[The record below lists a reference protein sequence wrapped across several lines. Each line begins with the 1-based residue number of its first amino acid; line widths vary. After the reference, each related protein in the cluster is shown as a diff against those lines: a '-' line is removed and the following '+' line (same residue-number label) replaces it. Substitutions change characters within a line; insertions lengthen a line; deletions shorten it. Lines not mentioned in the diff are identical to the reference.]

1 MEPLFNQPNSTQH
14 LMADSSC
21 LLSDFIAKKLIL
33 EESHISNL
41 FSLGSIFV
49 NKKRVFIDQPLF
61 PSDYIRVH
69 THPKRYEV
77 EAIDWR
83 NRVIFEKDNFILI
96 NKPTG
101 VPVHATLDNC
111 IENVSYQLSR
121 FLGYPLFV
129 TQRLDV
135 AVSGL
140 LILAKTPQFQSDFNR
155 YLSLRRVTKHYHA
168 LTQFQPKLG
177 IHTHFMEKSP
187 WAPKVLSSESSPNRL
202 QCDLEILSSIQ
213 LGNIF
218 DSCIHLITGRT
229 HQIRAQLSFLN
240 CPILGDSTYGGILG
254 DYSTRNIALHSS
266 FLAFK
271 DFEFALPPNW
281 KISN

>member
-140 LILAKTPQFQSDFNR
+140 LILAKTPQFQ
-155 YLSLRRVTKHYHA
+155 
-168 LTQFQPKLG
+168 PKLG